1 MLAWSLLILAIIL
14 TVGLLITALH
24 HLFLMTPYI
33 RTSRSLARAMAEFA
47 GLQPQDHVWDL
58 GAGDGSILLEAK
70 KLQPGI
76 RATGVEIV
84 PLVWLL
90 GWLRT
95 RARGMKFLWKDAR
108 HVRLGDADVVFLY
121 MTPHMIAQLQ
131 HVLSGLKKGARVVSR
146 AFHIPGKTPA
156 EERTVNGAKLLLY
169 RF

>member
-1 MLAWSLLILAIIL
+1 MLAWSLLILAIAL

-33 RTSRSLARAMAEFA
+33 RTSRSVARAMAEFA
-47 GLQPQDHVWDL
+47 KLQPHDQVWDV

-70 KLQPGI
+70 QLQPGI
-76 RATGVEIV
+76 QAIGVEVV
-84 PLVWLL
+84 PLVWLF

-95 RARGMKFLWKDAR
+95 RARGIRFLLKDAR
-108 HVRLGDADVVFLY
+108 HVHLGDADVVFLY
-121 MTPHMIAQLQ
+121 MTPHMIGQLRP
-131 HVLSGLKKGARVVSR
+131 VLNELKQGARVVSR

-156 EERTVNGAKLLLY
+156 EERTVNGSKLLLY